1 MSPDTYF
8 DLERVA
14 RVDRSQKTV
23 DVFNEDIDRDIDLT
37 NWTIDTHPTREID
50 LKKKLKKLK
59 KMRKCTHAVEID
71 DDPGY
76 FMYFYEKC
84 IHCGYMRQV

>member
-1 MSPDTYF
+1 MGINTYF
-8 DLERVA
+8 DLERGA

-37 NWTIDTHPTREID
+37 NWTISRYPYKEIE

-76 FMYFYEKC
+76 FMYFYERC
-84 IHCGYMRQV
+84 IHCRYMRQV